1 MDTKAL
7 LMWLLEAVPQGMRIV
22 EGTDGLKKNLLHYP
36 DWVIDPYIHTGEDM
50 SGVLWTAFE
59 DQGTKY
65 YFVNYT
71 DEVQEIT
78 VQVCSGIHPEIWDT
92 YTGAIEPAQV
102 VEEKRD
108 GNGTQYQIRMRLPKD
123 YGVFLVTG

>member
-1 MDTKAL
+1 MVYQPRFT
-7 LMWLLEAVPQGMRIV
+7 
-22 EGTDGLKKNLLHYP
+22 T
-36 DWVIDPYIHTGEDM
+36 
-50 SGVLWTAFE
+50 
-59 DQGTKY
+59 GTKLSLIHI

-108 GNGTQYQIRMRLPKD
+108 GKGTQYQIRMRLPKD